1 MLESIK
7 NSSASDNSF
16 AGKSISYAISKIKFN
31 DNCLKQ
37 KSGSFLHKN
46 VVNWYIAY
54 ELDI

>member
-7 NSSASDNSF
+7 NPSASDNSF
-16 AGKSISYAISKIKFN
+16 AGKSISYAISKIIFN

-37 KSGSFLHKN
+37 KSGSFLQKN